1 MSDSRRHSTQASGR
15 GRMGMSPF
23 GSHHGDDQQAA
34 KVGQTLLR
42 MFRYMSNKRL
52 ALFLVV
58 TLAVISAVAQA
69 AAPIYIGRAVDGLT
83 EYLTG
88 AADRV
93 AAGRGL
99 TAAMVLVLVLFL
111 VGWLTN
117 AGSRYALAAVGQ
129 QLLLKLRNQIMHKVH
144 ELSLTYFDRNEA
156 GDLLSR
162 LTNDTEVIN
171 RTVGM
176 GLSRLVSSFLLLFAI
191 LIGMLALNWRLALAS
206 FLLLPLMY
214 VSTAVFS
221 KRARSAFRKTRK
233 TISGVSSEL
242 EQNISGARTAQAFN
256 RQSWNSKSFR
266 QLNRANRDA
275 NVGAESLTAAFAPTM
290 DVISGIGIA
299 VVLGYG
305 GYLARMEL
313 VTIGVIVAFL
323 QYVRRFF
330 EPVRAISMLWAQL
343 QSSIA
348 GAERIFELL
357 DEQPQ
362 IQDAPDAKPLVVQE
376 GRVELRDVEFAYE
389 PQTPVLQGMNL
400 VAEPG
405 QTVALVGPTGA
416 GKTTVISLLERFY
429 DIQSGAVTIDGQD
442 IRGVTQE
449 SLRRSISIV
458 LQDTFLFA
466 DTIRHN
472 IRYGRPDAGDA
483 EVEAA
488 ARRARA
494 HEFVTQ
500 LPDGYD
506 TMLQEGATN
515 LSRGQRQLV
524 SIARALLKDPR
535 ILVLD
540 EATSNVDT
548 RTELLIQAA
557 LGELLQGRTSFV
569 IAHRL
574 STVQRADVIY
584 VIDGGRVAESGTH
597 DQLLRADGIYAR
609 IYHSQFELTE
619 RPGTVASGAA
629 N

>member
-1 MSDSRRHSTQASGR
+1 MSDSRRDSLGQGR
-15 GRMGMSPF
+15 GRMAMSQF
-23 GSHHGDDQQAA
+23 GFHDDQQAA
-34 KVGQTLLR
+34 KVGTTLLR
-42 MFRYMSNKRL
+42 LFRYMSHQRL

-58 TLAVISAVAQA
+58 ALAVISAAAQA
-69 AAPIYIGRAVDGLT
+69 AAPIYIGYAVDDLT
-83 EYLTG
+83 AFLAGETDR
-88 AADRV
+88 AA
-93 AAGRGL
+93 AARGL
-99 TAAMVLVLVLFL
+99 TAAMVLVLGLFL

-129 QLLLKLRNQIMHKVH
+129 RLLFKLRNQIMQKVH
-144 ELSLTYFDRNEA
+144 GLSLTYFDRNEA

-176 GLSRLVSSFLLLFAI
+176 GLSRLVTSFLLLFAI
-191 LIGMLALNWRLALAS
+191 LIGMLALNWRLALAT
-206 FLLLPLMY
+206 FILLPMMY

-221 KRARSAFRKTRK
+221 KRARTAFRKTRK

-256 RQSWNSKSFR
+256 RQSWNSQSFR
-266 QLNRANRDA
+266 QLNQANRDA

-290 DVISGIGIA
+290 DVISAVGIA
-299 VVLGYG
+299 VVLAYG
-305 GYLARMEL
+305 GYLARLEL
-313 VTIGVIVAFL
+313 VSIGVIVAFL
-323 QYVRRFF
+323 QYVRRWF

-357 DEQPQ
+357 DERPR
-362 IQDAPDAKPLVVQE
+362 IEDAADAAPLVMRE
-376 GRVELRDVEFAYE
+376 GRVELREVEFSYE
-389 PQTPVLQGMNL
+389 PQTPVLQGLSL

-429 DIQSGAVTIDGQD
+429 DIHGGAVTIDGQD
-442 IRGVTQE
+442 VRSVTQE
-449 SLRRSISIV
+449 SLRRNISIV

-472 IRYGRPDAGDA
+472 IGYGRPDAGDA
-483 EVEAA
+483 EIEAA

-494 HEFVTQ
+494 HEFISQ
-500 LPDGYD
+500 LPDGYE
-506 TMLQEGATN
+506 TMLQEGASN

-574 STVQRADVIY
+574 STVKRADVIY
-584 VIDGGRVAESGTH
+584 VIDAGRVAESGTH
-597 DQLLRADGIYAR
+597 DQLLQANGTYAR

-619 RPGTVASGAA
+619 AA
-629 N
+629 AAR

>member
-1 MSDSRRHSTQASGR
+1 MSDSRRDSPGQGR
-15 GRMGMSPF
+15 GRMAMSQF
-23 GSHHGDDQQAA
+23 GFHDDQQAA
-34 KVGQTLLR
+34 KVGTTLLR
-42 MFRYMSNKRL
+42 LFRYMSHQRL

-58 TLAVISAVAQA
+58 ALAVISAAAQA
-69 AAPIYIGRAVDGLT
+69 AAPIYIGYAVDDLT
-83 EYLTG
+83 AFLAGETDR
-88 AADRV
+88 AA
-93 AAGRGL
+93 AARGL
-99 TAAMVLVLVLFL
+99 TAAMVLVLGLFL

-129 QLLLKLRNQIMHKVH
+129 RLLFKLRNQIMQKVH
-144 ELSLTYFDRNEA
+144 GLSLTYFDRNEA

-176 GLSRLVSSFLLLFAI
+176 GLSRLVTSFLLLFAI
-191 LIGMLALNWRLALAS
+191 LIGMLALNWRLALAT
-206 FLLLPLMY
+206 FILLPMMY

-256 RQSWNSKSFR
+256 RQSWNSQSFR
-266 QLNRANRDA
+266 QLNQANRDA

-290 DVISGIGIA
+290 DVISAVGIA
-299 VVLGYG
+299 VVLAYG
-305 GYLARMEL
+305 GYLARLEL
-313 VTIGVIVAFL
+313 VSIGVIVAFL
-323 QYVRRFF
+323 QYVRRWF

-357 DEQPQ
+357 DERPR
-362 IQDAPDAKPLVVQE
+362 IKDAPDAAPLVMRD
-376 GRVELRDVEFAYE
+376 GRVELREVEFSYE
-389 PQTPVLQGMNL
+389 PQTPVLQGLSL

-405 QTVALVGPTGA
+405 QTVALVGPTGT

-429 DIQSGAVTIDGQD
+429 DIHGGAVTIDGQD
-442 IRGVTQE
+442 VRSVTQE
-449 SLRRSISIV
+449 SLRRNISIV

-472 IRYGRPDAGDA
+472 IGYGRPDAGDA
-483 EVEAA
+483 AIEAA

-494 HEFVTQ
+494 HEFISQ

-506 TMLQEGATN
+506 TMLQEGASN

-574 STVQRADVIY
+574 STVKRADVIY
-584 VIDGGRVAESGTH
+584 VIDAGRVAESGTH
-597 DQLLRADGIYAR
+597 DQLLQANGTYAR

-619 RPGTVASGAA
+619 AA
-629 N
+629 AAAR

>member
-1 MSDSRRHSTQASGR
+1 MSDSRRHSTMASGR

-23 GSHHGDDQQAA
+23 GFHHGDDHQAA

-58 TLAVISAVAQA
+58 TLAVISAAAQA

-111 VGWLTN
+111 IGWLTN

-256 RQSWNSKSFR
+256 RQSWNSQSFR

-313 VTIGVIVAFL
+313 VSIGVIVAFL

>member
-1 MSDSRRHSTQASGR
+1 MNRDEYEKCLEGFDQLVSMARMYSAVLETFIQDDEETEGVLNTYRGFFAPVKAALHNGMLLEAAKALDKNSQAASLQNLLKAVGEAPEFAPGFDASGVDQWLVEREEVIR
-15 GRMGMSPF
+15 G
-23 GSHHGDDQQAA
+23 
-34 KVGQTLLR
+34 LR
-42 MFRYMSNKRL
+42 VLSNKRL

-58 TLAVISAVAQA
+58 TLAVISAAAQA

-305 GYLARMEL
+305 GLCAL
-313 VTIGVIVAFL
+313 GL
-323 QYVRRFF
+323 
-330 EPVRAISMLWAQL
+330 S
-343 QSSIA
+343 
-348 GAERIFELL
+348 
-357 DEQPQ
+357 
-362 IQDAPDAKPLVVQE
+362 
-376 GRVELRDVEFAYE
+376 
-389 PQTPVLQGMNL
+389 
-400 VAEPG
+400 
-405 QTVALVGPTGA
+405 LVG
-416 GKTTVISLLERFY
+416 
-429 DIQSGAVTIDGQD
+429 
-442 IRGVTQE
+442 GVHDRRDRQE
-449 SLRRSISIV
+449 SPIAALRPRWTTRRSSPSREH
-458 LQDTFLFA
+458 TFQF
-466 DTIRHN
+466 
-472 IRYGRPDAGDA
+472 
-483 EVEAA
+483 
-488 ARRARA
+488 
-494 HEFVTQ
+494 
-500 LPDGYD
+500 
-506 TMLQEGATN
+506 
-515 LSRGQRQLV
+515 
-524 SIARALLKDPR
+524 DP
-535 ILVLD
+535 IL
-540 EATSNVDT
+540 
-548 RTELLIQAA
+548 R
-557 LGELLQGRTSFV
+557 FV
-569 IAHRL
+569 IHDALTISAPPHRPGGGDVDGRR
-574 STVQRADVIY
+574 SEDRRSRAV
-584 VIDGGRVAESGTH
+584 RWPQCRSGTGRSGH
-597 DQLLRADGIYAR
+597 AR
-609 IYHSQFELTE
+609 
-619 RPGTVASGAA
+619 PA
-629 N
+629 